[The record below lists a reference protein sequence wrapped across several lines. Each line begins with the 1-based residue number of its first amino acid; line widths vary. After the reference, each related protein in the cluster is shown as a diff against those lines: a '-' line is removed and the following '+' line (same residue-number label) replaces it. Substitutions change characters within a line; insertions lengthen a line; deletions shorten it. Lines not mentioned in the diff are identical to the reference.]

1 MGTKDT
7 TDQNT
12 EVTET
17 EIDLEQ
23 SEDQDNSDSDSV
35 DSETPEVEES
45 DERDE
50 HNDTE
55 SDDSDENDEAET
67 VDSLKKALAKANK
80 ERSRLG
86 RKLKEASSTESP
98 EVASWRSA
106 AVNGSARAALVS
118 EGYDI
123 SNEKDWKAALRLLDL
138 DEVGVDE
145 SGNLTGISEAVAQMK
160 EDFPKL
166 FSTTEKSQDEVTED
180 APRIRKPST
189 AVVPDTKSKPSGMSA
204 ASQQLLKNIR

>member
-7 TDQNT
+7 TDQNS

-23 SEDQDNSDSDSV
+23 SEDQDDSDLNSV

-45 DERDE
+45 DELD
-50 HNDTE
+50 DTE
-55 SDDSDENDEAET
+55 SSNSDENDEAET

-86 RKLKEASSTESP
+86 RKLKEASNTESP
-98 EVASWRSA
+98 EIASWRSA
-106 AVNGSARAALVS
+106 AINGSARTALVS

-189 AVVPDTKSKPSGMSA
+189 AVSPDTKSKPSGMSA